1 MIALL
6 AIFYGCFPYDHPI
19 EVASPRPDSNSLTRG
34 YLAAPAD
41 CDAPTATRPIAC
53 LAATDWPS
61 GTSAPLP
68 REAVLPGVMFGRG
81 EGGGFAVLAV
91 DTRGETVFAS
101 MVYLRPEDFDELAQ
115 LDDARDAVERV
126 LRGEESTV
134 ELSAPL
140 DAYLTPLA
148 ERATRPLT
156 RFDQGWVG
164 ERIELRRIGRAWV
177 AIEQD
182 KKPWEPNWVGIF
194 PDTGRAR

>member
-1 MIALL
+1 MYALL
-6 AIFYGCFPYDHPI
+6 AVFYGCFPYDLPI
-19 EVASPRPDSNSLTRG
+19 EVAPPRPDSNSITRG

-41 CDAPTATRPIAC
+41 CDAPAATRPIAC
-53 LAATDWPS
+53 LAATDWPA
-61 GTSAPLP
+61 GISAPLP

-81 EGGGFAVLAV
+81 GGGRFAALAV

-101 MVYLRPEDFDELAQ
+101 VVYLRPEDFDELAQ

-126 LRGEESTV
+126 LRGEDATV
-134 ELSAPL
+134 ALSAPL

-148 ERATRPLT
+148 DRATRPLT

-182 KKPWEPNWVGIF
+182 KVSWQPNWVGIF
-194 PDTGRAR
+194 PDPQPAR